1 MKQTLQ
7 LKFMNIDMDEGQEV
21 ICKCIEGPTQL
32 TQLHVALSA
41 TIALHNVLQTCGT
54 NQGNNKWLS
63 KGQTFPTF

>member
-1 MKQTLQ
+1 
-7 LKFMNIDMDEGQEV
+7 MNIDMDEGQEATWK
-21 ICKCIEGPTQL
+21 CKQGPTQL
-32 TQLHVALSA
+32 TQPYVALSA